1 MGWITHNDVAY
12 AFTLEAVA
20 VDGQSRDSLVVHQF
34 DLESLQW
41 KRKAAVRSLRRDLLL
56 TFEREGKLYVI
67 ASNYGS
73 SEIKTLFEYDI
84 NNRLL
89 EEIPGDSGPT
99 LITEQVIQANYRY
112 NNKIYYTSRD
122 TDNQY
127 LSMFDP
133 ITLTNTRL
141 ATYPKETNV
150 ENVAS
155 SFLIGNTLYTRSGS
169 LKFYAIDL

>member
-1 MGWITHNDVAY
+1 M
-12 AFTLEAVA
+12 
-20 VDGQSRDSLVVHQF
+20 
-34 DLESLQW
+34 QW

-112 NNKIYYTSRD
+112 NNKIYYISLD
-122 TDNQY
+122 TENQY
-127 LSMFDP
+127 LNMFDP
-133 ITLTNTRL
+133 LTLTDTRL
-141 ATYPKETNV
+141 VVYPKETMRDD
-150 ENVAS
+150 VAA
-155 SFLIGNTLYTRSGS
+155 SFLIGNTLYTQSHT